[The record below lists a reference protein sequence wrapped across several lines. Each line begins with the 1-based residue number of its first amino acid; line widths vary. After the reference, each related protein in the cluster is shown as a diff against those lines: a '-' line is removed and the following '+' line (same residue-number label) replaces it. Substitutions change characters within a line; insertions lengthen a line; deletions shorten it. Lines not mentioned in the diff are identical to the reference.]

1 MDDFFAPTEQA
12 KYMVNPRLGT
22 GLPLGPRPVLSSSL
36 SCCPPSLPLP
46 PAPCPS
52 PSPLHQPVSRW
63 LARHSAMLR
72 DQHARVRAEY
82 KTVKAVNGPLVIL
95 EDVKVRSRFRHIC
108 VHLDNALTSGLPGL
122 CASAVPQVR

>member
-1 MDDFFAPTEQA
+1 MVELSEEMMATAEARQVAAAPAGAAARPKALRRLSHGVSRRDNPAGSSTPTE
-12 KYMVNPRLGT
+12 
-22 GLPLGPRPVLSSSL
+22 
-36 SCCPPSLPLP
+36 
-46 PAPCPS
+46 
-52 PSPLHQPVSRW
+52 
-63 LARHSAMLR
+63 RHSAMLR

>member
-1 MDDFFAPTEQA
+1 
-12 KYMVNPRLGT
+12 
-22 GLPLGPRPVLSSSL
+22 
-36 SCCPPSLPLP
+36 
-46 PAPCPS
+46 
-52 PSPLHQPVSRW
+52 
-63 LARHSAMLR
+63 MLR
-72 DQHARVRAEY
+72 DQHVRVRAEY